1 MAKPLEA
8 VDKTLILGSDTEG
21 NVCVTKYPKLRA
33 ASDAWNKRCNPGV
46 T

>member
-1 MAKPLEA
+1 MGKPLEA

-33 ASDAWNKRCNPGV
+33 ASDAWDYRCNTGV
-46 T
+46 P